1 MEKDFDVA
9 CMVKGV
15 FLYYDSSLLFM
26 VIAGLCEKIATFA
39 P

>member
-9 CMVKGV
+9 CMVKVV
-15 FLYYDSSLLFM
+15 FLYYDSSHLFM
-26 VIAGLCEKIATFA
+26 VIAGVCGKITTFA